1 MRYFALAIASFETL
15 LASCCSSRAQQT
27 CDQLLGYYHAGLAPK
42 AFARGTGACG
52 YSTGQKASSLE
63 DAKWKALNACQGHRG
78 AKDCR
83 IVYSQGK

>member
-1 MRYFALAIASFETL
+1 MRYFALVITSFGAL
-15 LASCCSSRAQQT
+15 LASCCSSHAQAT
-27 CDQLLGYYHAGLAPK
+27 CDQLLNYYQAGLAPK